1 MHELALM
8 QNVLQTV
15 ELDAAQYNFDQ
26 INKIKLVIGQLT
38 MALPDSLIFA
48 FEALK
53 PDTIFANASL
63 VIEERQ
69 ALCQCQS
76 CQQEYKLD
84 DFYQFICPSCG
95 SSDINVQGGKELYID
110 YYEGA

>member
-15 ELDAAQYNFDQ
+15 ELDAAQRHINR
-26 INKIKLVIGQLT
+26 INKVKLVIGQLT
-38 MALPDSLIFA
+38 MALPDSLVFA

-53 PDTIFANASL
+53 PGTIFADASL

-69 ALCQCQS
+69 ALCQCLS
-76 CQQEYKLD
+76 CRQEYKLD
-84 DFYQFICPSCG
+84 DYFQFICPACG
-95 SSDINVQGGKELYID
+95 SSDVQVQGGKELYID
-110 YYEGA
+110 YYEGD